1 MDANNQPVV
10 LSKQPLFVGCN
21 EEKLLNIIID
31 KVNDHNKLMPDGE
44 PQIEVAVMSANMFIS
59 SSLEWREKQ
68 PEYIESIIG
77 QDMLSEEMLSA
88 RYKCLSALDT
98 LGLRNFTSEEFNHR
112 FKEVAKKTIPAKQR
126 EDNLVHMVNLGVIMQ
141 TNIDDKPT
149 MGKRQFKFILTPQ
162 EIKDIH
168 MNRIRERLFAIVKIQ
183 SEIAA
188 INEQIIADE
197 AQLATTEIDDQDEGD
212 MNTSTDHLN
221 DRDGK

>member
-31 KVNDHNKLMPDGE
+31 KVNDHNKLIPDGE
-44 PQIEVAVMSANMFIS
+44 PQVEVAIMSANMFIS
-59 SSLEWREKQ
+59 STLEWRDKQ

-77 QDMLSEEMLSA
+77 KDMLSEEMLSA
-88 RYKCLSALDT
+88 RYKCLTALDS
-98 LGLRNFTSEEFNHR
+98 LGLRNFTSEEFNKR
-112 FKEVAKKTIPAKQR
+112 FKEVTKKTISAKQR

-149 MGKRQFKFILTPQ
+149 MSKRQFKFILTPQ

-168 MNRIRERLFAIVKIQ
+168 MNRIRERMFAITKIQ

-197 AQLATTEIDDQDEGD
+197 LTTTEIDDQEEGD

-221 DRDGK
+221 DRDGR